1 MLLNG
6 KLLSQSLTQTLPTCN
21 LNLYFRLYVE
31 PTLYSMRIA
40 VVTESFLPHVNGVT
54 NSVLR
59 ILEHFAKKGHQAL
72 VIAPES
78 EGTPSEFMGHQVRT
92 TTALPLHNFLPV
104 GMPMGLPQKRL
115 EYLIDGFSPDV
126 IHLAS
131 PFALGY
137 YAGRIAKRQQIPT
150 LSVYQTD
157 LGGFAKQY
165 GFGGAERSL
174 QKILYRIH
182 SQTDRTLAPS
192 KSACL
197 DLHLADV
204 PEVYLWQRGVDGK
217 LFNPS
222 KKSQQLRESWRNGN
236 KDKLIIGFVGRLAQE
251 KRVSDLQAIANN
263 PNLQLVIVGDGP
275 HRKKLERQL
284 PNALFLGFKGGEELA
299 EIYASFDLFIHPGPR
314 ETFCQAVQEAL
325 ASGTPCV
332 VPKTGGPADLVNHS
346 RTGYVID
353 TSNSIELNNVI
364 TNHLNR
370 DDRKQMRIAARDSVA
385 NRTWDVINN
394 ELINHYEE
402 LIKSKEM
409 KNTQL
414 TEVVA

>member
-1 MLLNG
+1 
-6 KLLSQSLTQTLPTCN
+6 
-21 LNLYFRLYVE
+21 
-31 PTLYSMRIA
+31 MRIA

-59 ILEHFAKKGHQAL
+59 ILEHFAKNGHQAL
-72 VIAPES
+72 VIAPEA
-78 EGTPSEFMGHQVRT
+78 EGTPTEFMQHQVRT
-92 TTALPLHNFLPV
+92 TTALPLQNFLPV

-115 EYLIDGFSPDV
+115 EYLIDGFAPDV

-137 YAGRIAKRQQIPT
+137 YASKIAKRQQIPT

-174 QKILYRIH
+174 QKMLYRIH

-192 KSACL
+192 TSACL
-197 DLHLADV
+197 DLHLANV
-204 PEVYLWQRGVDGK
+204 PEVYLWRRGVNGK

-222 KKSQQLRESWRNGN
+222 KKNQQLRESWRNGD
-236 KDKLIIGFVGRLAQE
+236 KDKLIVGFVGRLAQE

-275 HRKKLERQL
+275 HRKKLEKQL
-284 PNALFLGFKGGEELA
+284 PTALFLGFKSGEELA

-332 VPKTGGPADLVNHS
+332 VPKTGGPADLISHG

-353 TSNSIELNNVI
+353 TSNSIELNDVI
-364 TNHLNR
+364 SKHLGR
-370 DDRKQMRIAARDSVA
+370 EDRKQMRIAARDSVA
-385 NRTWDVINN
+385 NRTWDVIND

-402 LIKSKEM
+402 LIKSHEM